1 MKKNKILIIG
11 AVIVAV
17 GFALFLS
24 STHHRGDMQKSGKI
38 RIGALL
44 TMTGNLSAFGES
56 QKHGIDLAVDF
67 LRGKGVDVSVV
78 VEDSAGLP
86 RNGVSAARKLIET
99 DKVDAIVASVTGV
112 IGAVVPLVKNA
123 GVPFACYSMEEGIT
137 KNISNAVR
145 FYPANGQQVDMLVKA
160 LEKLKAKNVAIVHF
174 NNEVHGATAMA
185 LQNKLKVMGN
195 VNVKT
200 IAFTDQQEQYKN
212 IAAQLV
218 DGEVVVFLGYHNYI
232 QAIGKAI
239 VTAKKN
245 NVILGGIDV
254 PMAVTYG
261 GMSPNDLEGFIS
273 VLPNY
278 PTSPTNIFGEK
289 VKEKYLALDLG
300 GRYAFDSIIFLAKFF
315 GAKGVSDLQLARW
328 AESVDPMQGLTGTFH
343 FAPSGELMC
352 GWDIYIYRNGE
363 LTHL

>member
-1 MKKNKILIIG
+1 MKKNKWWL
-11 AVIVAV
+11 AV
-17 GFALFLS
+17 GVFALIGIVLI
-24 STHHRGDMQKSGKI
+24 RVYRNRQQVADDNVV

-44 TMTGNLSAFGES
+44 TMTGNLSAFGEC
-56 QKHGIDLAVDF
+56 QKKGVALAVDF
-67 LRGKGVDVSVV
+67 LKEQGINVSVII
-78 VEDSAGLP
+78 EDSAGLP
-86 RNGVSAARKLIET
+86 RKGASAVRKLMET
-99 DKVDAIVASVTGV
+99 DKVEAIVASVTGV
-112 IGAVVPLVKNA
+112 IGAVLPIVKNV
-123 GVPFACYSMEEGIT
+123 GVPFVCYSMEEGIT
-137 KNISNAVR
+137 KNFSNAVR
-145 FYPANGQQVDMLVKA
+145 FYPANGQQVEMLVKA
-160 LEKLKAKNVAIVHF
+160 LEKLKANNVAIVHF
-174 NNEVHGATAMA
+174 NNEVHGATAIA

-212 IAAQLV
+212 VAAQLL

-239 VTAKKN
+239 ATAKKN

-278 PTSPTNIFGEK
+278 PTSPTDIFGEK
-289 VKEKYLALDLG
+289 VKDEYLALDLG
-300 GRYAFDSIIFLAKFF
+300 GRYAFDSIVFLAKFF
-315 GAKGVSDLQLARW
+315 GSRDRSDSPLAKW
-328 AESVDPMQGLTGTFH
+328 AESVEPMQGLTGAFH
-343 FAPSGELMC
+343 FVPSGELMC
-352 GWDIYIYRNGE
+352 EWDIYIYRNGE